1 MSPTAQK
8 SGDKKSVRKNTK
20 MHKNGTFICKCH
32 FFCVILQRKI
42 IISLPRRALRL
53 VYEWLD
59 LHQDEL
65 LANWERLGK
74 SEAPMKITPLQ

>member
-1 MSPTAQK
+1 MK
-8 SGDKKSVRKNTK
+8 NDVRS
-20 MHKNGTFICKCH
+20 CVCH
-32 FFCVILQRKI
+32 FFCVILRRKI

>member
-1 MSPTAQK
+1 
-8 SGDKKSVRKNTK
+8 

-74 SEAPMKITPLQ
+74 SEAPMKITPVQ